1 MKHKLFFAT
10 LFFSALTLCACPAK
24 SDNTKGWDKEALSR
38 MRDNLHGYVFP
49 KYEKAEKIDVL
60 LDLGVNYGDEQNP
73 LYTVELD
80 AKDCVESAD
89 DIIDYVGILRKDG
102 FTAKDVSGQYSL
114 AIGTVYEARRKVDDK
129 HYIYA
134 EIYGYVEE
142 NIAPEGDEPQYIER
156 YSDVGNF
163 RVRAADKFDYE
174 WPTEKI
180 NELTNIYSH
189 KYQTHLDVD
198 YYLPTFEAD
207 YYEIRSNCFYFFA
220 KDANKAKSD
229 FIDVLRD
236 QYWQFSYLI
245 EYDEY
250 QLVAPDDDYFITIS
264 YDKKYDG
271 ALVRFHSNHE
281 EPGDGIYERNYWDSS
296 IIEGFFNNY
305 SFLHFD
311 VPEVE
316 STTPGLT
323 FTYYEDINNPYNLIE
338 EYYEL
343 ICFYVEIDG
352 LSQGDFTSYIQKLYF
367 IEGWKLNEEEI
378 FFYKPLEEGLNAK
391 MVVEYNEDTSHFMMT
406 VFLYP
411 YYTHYDSWPSK
422 VILDNLIAYNS
433 TYTDILPAYN
443 GYYEYHYIIAYDN
456 IVRIYSDYSYEMVD
470 DYLAILD
477 SYGFQDILVDANKR
491 ISPNDK
497 YMVVVEYHD
506 EYLEIRVV
514 DIDEEE
520 PSTTDEYYSYY
531 PGERL
536 NEVLGYK
543 ASYIIPVDSG
553 VEYNLIIWRDVK
565 NISGNLYIIFEDT
578 SYEYVQNL
586 VNAYNYNLEQLGYV
600 KEEDGEGYIV
610 NENEFEIFATC
621 YDWGDD
627 VYRFVIFFDN
637 LEQGS
642 HGGEDEVVL
651 PY

>member
-10 LFFSALTLCACPAK
+10 LFLSALTLCACPANN
-24 SDNTKGWDKEALSR
+24 DNTKGWDKEALSR

-80 AKDCVESAD
+80 AKNCVESAD

-102 FTAKDVSGQYSL
+102 FTAKDVSSEYSQ

-142 NIAPEGDEPQYIER
+142 NIATEGDEPEYIER

-180 NELTNIYSH
+180 NELTNFYSY
-189 KYQTHLDVD
+189 KYHTHVDVD
-198 YYLPTFEAD
+198 YYLPVFKAD
-207 YYEIRSNCFYFFA
+207 YYEMRSDCFYFFA
-220 KDANKAKSD
+220 EDADKAKND
-229 FIDVLRD
+229 FIGEYRD
-236 QYWQFSYLI
+236 KGWKLSYLD

-250 QLVAPDDDYFITIS
+250 QLVAPDDDYFITVS

-271 ALVRFHSNHE
+271 VLVRFHSNYE
-281 EPGDGIYERNYWDSS
+281 DPGDGVYVRDYWDSS

-305 SFLHFD
+305 SFLRFD
-311 VPEVE
+311 VPEVI

-323 FTYYEDINNPYNLIE
+323 FTYYEDINNLTNLVE
-338 EYYEL
+338 GYYEL

-352 LSQGDFTSYIQKLYF
+352 LSQNDYQSYIQTLYF
-367 IEGWKLNEEEI
+367 IEGWKLNEEPL

-433 TYTDILPAYN
+433 TYTDTLPAYN
-443 GYYEYHYIIAYDN
+443 GSYEYDYIIAYDN
-456 IVRIYSDYSYEMVD
+456 IVRIYSAYSYEMVD

-477 SYGFQDILVDANKR
+477 SHGFQDILTSATKR

-506 EYLEIRVV
+506 EYLEIMVV

-531 PGERL
+531 PGDRL

-565 NISGNLYIIFEDT
+565 NVSGNLYIIFEDT

-586 VNAYNYNLEQLGYV
+586 VGAYNYNLEQLGYV

-610 NENEFEIFATC
+610 NENEFEVFATC

-627 VYRFVIFFDN
+627 IYRFVLFFDN

-642 HGGEDEVVL
+642 HGGEDEVIL